1 MQIII
6 TISLLLVIA
15 TVIIYKVNDKFEK
28 REFIILLA
36 TIFLLTIAFLY
47 YENKQDNYLPNM
59 FIKKYEQEYKT
70 TIKSLDYELL
80 NNKVVSSKDKFVY
93 KFTFTVLKEDKE
105 FLCTLNNV
113 EISKIKDEYIFVNF
127 NSLKEECFKKW
138 KKQQKMI

>member
-6 TISLLLVIA
+6 TISLLLVI
-15 TVIIYKVNDKFEK
+15 TKIIIYKVNKKIKK

-93 KFTFTVLKEDKE
+93 KFTYTVLKEDSE
-105 FLCTLNNV
+105 FLCSSKDV
-113 EISKIKDEYIFVNF
+113 EIHKIKNEYIFINF
-127 NSLKEECFKKW
+127 DSLKEECFKK
-138 KKQQKMI
+138 

>member
-6 TISLLLVIA
+6 TISLLLIIA

-93 KFTFTVLKEDKE
+93 KFIFTVLKEDKE

-113 EISKIKDEYIFVNF
+113 EINKIKDEYIFVNF
-127 NSLKEECFKKW
+127 NDL
-138 KKQQKMI
+138 

>member
-93 KFTFTVLKEDKE
+93 KFIFTVLKEDKE

-113 EISKIKDEYIFVNF
+113 EINKIKDEYIFVNF
-127 NSLKEECFKKW
+127 NSLKEECFKK
-138 KKQQKMI
+138 

>member
-93 KFTFTVLKEDKE
+93 KFIFTVLKEDNE
-105 FLCTLNNV
+105 FLCTLSNV
-113 EISKIKDEYIFVNF
+113 EINKIKDEYIFVNF
-127 NSLKEECFKKW
+127 NDLKEECFKK
-138 KKQQKMI
+138 

>member
-6 TISLLLVIA
+6 TISLLLIIA

-28 REFIILLA
+28 REFIIFLV
-36 TIFLLTIAFLY
+36 TIFLATIAFLY
-47 YENKQDNYLPNM
+47 YENKQENYLPNM
-59 FIKKYEQEYKT
+59 FIEKYEQEYKT

-93 KFTFTVLKEDKE
+93 KFTYTVLKEENE

-113 EISKIKDEYIFVNF
+113 EINKIKNEYIFVNF
-127 NSLKEECFKKW
+127 NSLKEECFKK
-138 KKQQKMI
+138 

>member
-93 KFTFTVLKEDKE
+93 KFIFTVLKDDKE

-113 EISKIKDEYIFVNF
+113 EINKIKDEYIFVNF
-127 NSLKEECFKKW
+127 NSLKEECFKK
-138 KKQQKMI
+138 

>member
-6 TISLLLVIA
+6 TISLLLIIA

-93 KFTFTVLKEDKE
+93 KFIFTVLKEDKE

-113 EISKIKDEYIFVNF
+113 EINKIKDEYIFVNF
-127 NSLKEECFKKW
+127 NSLKEECFKK
-138 KKQQKMI
+138 

>member
-93 KFTFTVLKEDKE
+93 KFIFTVLKEDNE
-105 FLCTLNNV
+105 FLCTLSNV
-113 EISKIKDEYIFVNF
+113 EINKIKDEYIFVNF
-127 NSLKEECFKKW
+127 DSLKEECFKK
-138 KKQQKMI
+138 

>member
-47 YENKQDNYLPNM
+47 YENNDILQMLITKYYNDGLQKYGFDINKKMFNPTLFLKLLFGTYGTDLIQYAIDN
-59 FIKKYEQEYKT
+59 FITCNKT
-70 TIKSLDYELL
+70 TLYDYQ
-80 NNKVVSSKDKFVY
+80 NFIDKI
-93 KFTFTVLKEDKE
+93 
-105 FLCTLNNV
+105 
-113 EISKIKDEYIFVNF
+113 ISDIGDRIA
-127 NSLKEECFKKW
+127 L
-138 KKQQKMI
+138 I

>member
-36 TIFLLTIAFLY
+36 TIFLLAIAFLY

-93 KFTFTVLKEDKE
+93 KFIFTVLKEDKE

-113 EISKIKDEYIFVNF
+113 EINKIKDEYIFVNF
-127 NSLKEECFKKW
+127 DSFKEECFKK
-138 KKQQKMI
+138 

>member
-1 MQIII
+1 M
-6 TISLLLVIA
+6 
-15 TVIIYKVNDKFEK
+15 
-28 REFIILLA
+28 LA

-93 KFTFTVLKEDKE
+93 KFIYTVLKEDRE

-113 EISKIKDEYIFVNF
+113 EINKIKDEYIFVNF
-127 NSLKEECFKKW
+127 DGLKEECFKK
-138 KKQQKMI
+138 

>member
-93 KFTFTVLKEDKE
+93 KFIFTVLKEDNE

-127 NSLKEECFKKW
+127 DGLKEECFKK
-138 KKQQKMI
+138 

>member
-93 KFTFTVLKEDKE
+93 KFIFTVLKEDRE

-113 EISKIKDEYIFVNF
+113 EINKIKDEYIFVNF
-127 NSLKEECFKKW
+127 DSLKEECFKK
-138 KKQQKMI
+138 

>member
-6 TISLLLVIA
+6 TISLLLIIA

-93 KFTFTVLKEDKE
+93 KFTFTVLKEENE
-105 FLCTLNNV
+105 FLCTLSNV
-113 EISKIKDEYIFVNF
+113 EINKIKDEYIFVNF
-127 NSLKEECFKKW
+127 NDLKEECFKK
-138 KKQQKMI
+138 

>member
-6 TISLLLVIA
+6 VISLLLVIA

-28 REFIILLA
+28 IEFIILLA
-36 TIFLLTIAFLY
+36 TIILLTIAFLY

-93 KFTFTVLKEDKE
+93 KFTFTVLKEDRE

-113 EISKIKDEYIFVNF
+113 EINKIKDEYIFVNF
-127 NSLKEECFKKW
+127 DGLKEECFKK
-138 KKQQKMI
+138 

>member
-6 TISLLLVIA
+6 TISLLLIIA

-28 REFIILLA
+28 REFIIFLA
-36 TIFLLTIAFLY
+36 TIFLATIAFLY
-47 YENKQDNYLPNM
+47 YENKQENYLPNM
-59 FIKKYEQEYKT
+59 FIEKYEQEYKT

-93 KFTFTVLKEDKE
+93 KFIFTVLKEDRE

-113 EISKIKDEYIFVNF
+113 EINKIKDEYIFVNF
-127 NSLKEECFKKW
+127 DSLKEECFKK
-138 KKQQKMI
+138 

>member
-93 KFTFTVLKEDKE
+93 KFIFTVLKEDRE

-113 EISKIKDEYIFVNF
+113 EINKIKDEYIFVNF
-127 NSLKEECFKKW
+127 NDLKEECFKK
-138 KKQQKMI
+138 

>member
-113 EISKIKDEYIFVNF
+113 EINKIKDEYIFVNF
-127 NSLKEECFKKW
+127 NSLKEECFKK
-138 KKQQKMI
+138 

>member
-6 TISLLLVIA
+6 MISLLLVIA

-93 KFTFTVLKEDKE
+93 KFIFTVLKEDKE

-113 EISKIKDEYIFVNF
+113 EINKIKDEYIFVNF
-127 NSLKEECFKKW
+127 DSLKEECFKK
-138 KKQQKMI
+138 

>member
-47 YENKQDNYLPNM
+47 YDNKQDNYLPNIV
-59 FIKKYEQEYKT
+59 IKKYEQEYKT

-93 KFTFTVLKEDKE
+93 KFTFTVLKEDRE

-113 EISKIKDEYIFVNF
+113 EINKIKDEYIFVNF
-127 NSLKEECFKKW
+127 DGLKEECFKK
-138 KKQQKMI
+138 

>member
-93 KFTFTVLKEDKE
+93 KFTFL
-105 FLCTLNNV
+105 
-113 EISKIKDEYIFVNF
+113 S
-127 NSLKEECFKKW
+127 
-138 KKQQKMI
+138 

>member
-6 TISLLLVIA
+6 TISLLLIIA

-113 EISKIKDEYIFVNF
+113 EINKIKDEYIFVNF
-127 NSLKEECFKKW
+127 NDLKEECFKK
-138 KKQQKMI
+138 

>member
-6 TISLLLVIA
+6 TISLLLIIA

-93 KFTFTVLKEDKE
+93 KFIFTVLKEDRE

-113 EISKIKDEYIFVNF
+113 EINKIKDEYIFVNF
-127 NSLKEECFKKW
+127 DSLKEECFKK
-138 KKQQKMI
+138 

>member
-113 EISKIKDEYIFVNF
+113 EINKIKDEYIFVNF
-127 NSLKEECFKKW
+127 DSLKEECFKK
-138 KKQQKMI
+138 

>member
-15 TVIIYKVNDKFEK
+15 TVVIYKVNDKFEK
-28 REFIILLA
+28 REFIILIA

-93 KFTFTVLKEDKE
+93 KFIFTVLKEDNE
-105 FLCTLNNV
+105 FLCTISNV
-113 EISKIKDEYIFVNF
+113 EINKIKYEYIFLNYDG
-127 NSLKEECFKKW
+127 L
-138 KKQQKMI
+138 

>member
-15 TVIIYKVNDKFEK
+15 TVVIYKVNDKFEK

-59 FIKKYEQEYKT
+59 FIKKYDHEYKT

-93 KFTFTVLKEDKE
+93 KFIFTVLKDDKE

-113 EISKIKDEYIFVNF
+113 EINKIKDEYIFVNF
-127 NSLKEECFKKW
+127 DGLKEECFKK
-138 KKQQKMI
+138 

>member
-93 KFTFTVLKEDKE
+93 KFIFTVLKEDNE

-127 NSLKEECFKKW
+127 NSLKEECFKK
-138 KKQQKMI
+138 

>member
-93 KFTFTVLKEDKE
+93 KFIFTVLKEDNE

-113 EISKIKDEYIFVNF
+113 EINKIKDEYIFVNF
-127 NSLKEECFKKW
+127 DDLKEECFKK
-138 KKQQKMI
+138 

>member
-6 TISLLLVIA
+6 VISLLLVIA

-36 TIFLLTIAFLY
+36 TIILLTIAFLY

-93 KFTFTVLKEDKE
+93 KFTFTVLKEDRE

-113 EISKIKDEYIFVNF
+113 EINKIKDEYIFVNF
-127 NSLKEECFKKW
+127 DSLKEECFKK
-138 KKQQKMI
+138 

>member
-93 KFTFTVLKEDKE
+93 KFIFTVLKEDRE

-113 EISKIKDEYIFVNF
+113 EINKIKDEYIFVNF
-127 NSLKEECFKKW
+127 NSLKEECFKK
-138 KKQQKMI
+138 

>member
-36 TIFLLTIAFLY
+36 TIFLLAIAFLY

-93 KFTFTVLKEDKE
+93 KFIFTVLKEDKE

-113 EISKIKDEYIFVNF
+113 EINKIKDEYIFVNF
-127 NSLKEECFKKW
+127 DSLKEECFKK
-138 KKQQKMI
+138 

>member
-93 KFTFTVLKEDKE
+93 KFIYTVLKEENE
-105 FLCTLNNV
+105 FLCTLSNV
-113 EISKIKDEYIFVNF
+113 EINKIKNEYIFVNF
-127 NSLKEECFKKW
+127 NSLKEECFKK
-138 KKQQKMI
+138 

>member
-93 KFTFTVLKEDKE
+93 KFIFTVLKEDKE

-113 EISKIKDEYIFVNF
+113 EINKIKDEYIFVNF
-127 NSLKEECFKKW
+127 DSLKEECFKK
-138 KKQQKMI
+138 